1 MFELFIAHRYLRAK
15 RKQVVISV
23 ISVISVIGVA
33 AGVMA
38 LVITLAI
45 TNGFRSALEHDFLA
59 ATAPV
64 TIQEKE
70 AGDGIEDWE
79 ALAKNLARLPHVTSA
94 NPGLYE
100 PGAVEGPINNGG
112 VIVKGV
118 PIGPGIPVPGIL
130 EHLKSGSLGGEGIIL
145 GTKLAQMIGAVTGKQ
160 ITLIV
165 PAGELTPAG
174 PVPAYRHL
182 RVAGTFESGFSE
194 FDSGWA
200 FMSLPETQ
208 KAFNLSDVVNAIE
221 IQTDSIDN
229 ADTVAAAAASAIPP
243 DLQAQTWK
251 QQNGQIWN
259 SLAMERWVAVITISL
274 IELVAALNILIA
286 LVMMVMEK
294 HRDIAILMS
303 MGARARQIRRI
314 FVLEGALIGAVGTA
328 AGLALG
334 YAVCYI
340 AGHYR
345 LLKLPDQ
352 VYPLAFVPFESRWTD
367 AIWIAAAAMLVSLVA
382 TIYPARNATR
392 IAPVEA
398 LRYE

>member
-15 RKQVVISV
+15 RKQVVISL

-45 TNGFRSALEHDFLA
+45 TNGFRGALEHDFLA

-64 TIQEKE
+64 SIQEKE
-70 AGDGIEDWE
+70 QTSGIEDWE
-79 ALAKNLARLPHVTSA
+79 ALRQKLAKLPHVTSVE
-94 NPGLYE
+94 PGLYM
-100 PGAVEGPINNGG
+100 PGELAGPVNDEG
-112 VIVKGV
+112 VLVKGIPV
-118 PIGPGIPVPGIL
+118 GPGIPVPGML
-130 EHLKSGSLGGEGIIL
+130 QHLTSGSIEGPGIIL
-145 GTKLAQMIGAVTGKQ
+145 GSKLAQQLGAVAGKQ
-160 ITLIV
+160 VTLIA
-165 PAGELTPAG
+165 PNAELTLSG
-174 PVPAYRHL
+174 PVPGYRHV
-182 RVAGTFESGFSE
+182 RVAGTFESGFAE
-194 FDSGWA
+194 FDSTWA
-200 FMSLPETQ
+200 FMSLAETQ
-208 KAFNLSDVVNAIE
+208 KAFSLADVVNAIE
-221 IQTDSIDN
+221 IQIDNIDN
-229 ADTVAAAAASAIPP
+229 ADAVAAEVRPQLTP
-243 DLQAQTWK
+243 DLEALTWK

-259 SLAMERWVAVITISL
+259 ALGMERWVAVITISL
-274 IELVAALNILIA
+274 IELVAALNILIT

-314 FVLEGALIGAVGTA
+314 FVLEGALIGVVGTA
-328 AGLALG
+328 VGLALG
-334 YAVCYI
+334 YTLCYI

-367 AIWIAAAAMLVSLVA
+367 AIWIAAAALLVSLIA
-382 TIYPARNATR
+382 TLYPARNATR

>member
-15 RKQVVISV
+15 RKQVVISL
-23 ISVISVIGVA
+23 ISVISVFGVA

-45 TNGFRSALEHDFLA
+45 TNGFRSTLERDFLA

-64 TIQEKE
+64 SIQQKSQ
-70 AGDGIEDWE
+70 GDGIEDWE
-79 ALAKNLARLPHVTSA
+79 GLAQKLAKLPHVASA
-94 NPGLYE
+94 QPGLYE
-100 PGAVEGPINNGG
+100 PGEITGPVNSGVAV
-112 VIVKGV
+112 VKGL
-118 PIGPGIPVPGIL
+118 PIGPGIPVPGML
-130 EHLKSGSLGGEGIIL
+130 QHLKSGSISEPGIIL
-145 GTKLAQMIGAVTGKQ
+145 GAKLAETVGAVTGKQ

-174 PVPAYRHL
+174 PVPAYRRL

-200 FMSLPETQ
+200 FMSLPEAQ
-208 KAFNLSDVVNAIE
+208 KAFNVADAVNSIE
-221 IQTDSIDN
+221 IQTDNIDN
-229 ADTVAAAAASAIPP
+229 ADAVATAAGSIIGP
-243 DLQAQTWK
+243 DLQALTWQ

-259 SLAMERWVAVITISL
+259 ALQGERWVAVITIGL
-274 IELVAALNILIA
+274 IELVAALNILIT

-303 MGARARQIRRI
+303 MGARVKQIRRI
-314 FVLEGALIGAVGTA
+314 FVMEGALIGVTGTA
-328 AGLALG
+328 LGLIVG
-334 YAVCYI
+334 YAVCFV

-352 VYPLAFVPFESRWTD
+352 VYPLAFIPFESRWTD
-367 AIWIAAAAMLVSLVA
+367 AIWIAAAAIAISLIA